1 MNPVAVQIGNFSIY
15 WYSLFIL
22 MAFIIGFLLVKKE
35 IKRHKDINEDF
46 LYDYFFWL
54 VPLVILGARVYY
66 VIFEWDIYKTNII
79 EAFKIWNGGLAIHG
93 GIIAGLIYTYF
104 YTKKHHV
111 NTIRLMD
118 IAAPSLILGQALG
131 RWGNFFNQE
140 AFGPIVKSEVLR
152 NLHIPEFIIDGMYI
166 NGVYHHPTF
175 FYESV
180 VCLLGFIIMILLR
193 KYYKNL
199 KLGTV
204 SGIYF
209 LIYGIERFFVEG
221 LRQDSLML
229 GPLKVA
235 QLVSILMV
243 IAGITFIIISIKKN
257 ISYIEEEKSTKK
269 KRRKI
274 NE

>member
-175 FYESV
+175 FMNQLSV
-180 VCLLGFIIMILLR
+180 
-193 KYYKNL
+193 Y
-199 KLGTV
+199 
-204 SGIYF
+204 
-209 LIYGIERFFVEG
+209 
-221 LRQDSLML
+221 
-229 GPLKVA
+229 
-235 QLVSILMV
+235 
-243 IAGITFIIISIKKN
+243 
-257 ISYIEEEKSTKK
+257 
-269 KRRKI
+269 
-274 NE
+274 